1 MIRAIDVTV
10 DMADLGRDGLPVL
23 HIQQPPDLSASDRR
37 ILGEQPGRSLV
48 DRPLS
53 ALPYRHQNY
62 YGRDLERRTLPAIEA
77 ARAAGLL
84 ADGEANLLT
93 EAWGSASHLRN
104 AGMLWRGRPVE
115 SVTTDAR
122 DADGI
127 ARIIGRGPGEGGL
140 LVDTYLRI
148 ARQAR
153 VVVDRRFYAHEE

>member
-1 MIRAIDVTV
+1 MNGAWSPSLARGWMSVSGIVNTHFIVAHLLLQHGHDV
-10 DMADLGRDGLPVL
+10 P
-23 HIQQPPDLSASDRR
+23 
-37 ILGEQPGRSLV
+37 
-48 DRPLS
+48 
-53 ALPYRHQNY
+53 ALRTT
-62 YGRDLERRTLPAIEA
+62 GTLPAIEA